1 MIWVQK
7 RTGFPATTIT
17 SKDEAQLFLSKD
29 MTAVVGYF
37 DKFEV
42 MSLSGLCVVVDHYT
56 YFTVYEVQWVHN
68 FLMQAISGTV
78 VVV

>member
-7 RTGFPATTIT
+7 RTGFAAATLT
-17 SKDEAQLFLSKD
+17 SKGEAQLFLSKD

-42 MSLSGLCVVVDHYT
+42 ILLSGCFCVD
-56 YFTVYEVQWVHN
+56 
-68 FLMQAISGTV
+68 
-78 VVV
+78 